1 MTQNVQAV
9 VGRAR
14 QESGVSGR
22 KPGLRLGGGFSG
34 HGDTW
39 GQRVAGG
46 GRVAPSAW
54 PCCPR
59 GTAGGRSREQGCRG
73 AAALALPQPLWQWG
87 SGGEVGTSQSLA
99 VRPLASLGMS
109 AVVMVSRPVALSPLE
124 WEEPALGASG
134 LSPTPVLPESE

>member
-1 MTQNVQAV
+1 MSL
-9 VGRAR
+9 GR
-14 QESGVSGR
+14 
-22 KPGLRLGGGFSG
+22 
-34 HGDTW
+34 
-39 GQRVAGG
+39 
-46 GRVAPSAW
+46 
-54 PCCPR
+54 
-59 GTAGGRSREQGCRG
+59 
-73 AAALALPQPLWQWG
+73 WG